1 MGIVQSAALN
11 DLIITF
17 IRENFI
23 AARSLKEIRADQ
35 SLLDSGI
42 IDSTGILE
50 LIMFLEEKFDITIE
64 DDELTP
70 ENLDTVKNLVSLLSR
85 KGINHNI

>member
-1 MGIVQSAALN
+1 MGCVHSATLT

-17 IRENFI
+17 LRENFI
-23 AARSLKEIRADQ
+23 AARSLKEIKTDE

-50 LIMFLEEKFDITIE
+50 LIMFLEEKFNITIE

-70 ENLDTVKNLVSLLSR
+70 ENLDTIKNLVSFLSS
-85 KGINHNI
+85 KGIK

>member
-1 MGIVQSAALN
+1 MGCVHSATLS

-23 AARSLKEIRADQ
+23 TARNLKEIKIDE

-50 LIMFLEEKFDITIE
+50 LIMFLEEKFNITIE

-70 ENLDTVKNLVSLLSR
+70 ENLDTIQNLVSFLSS
-85 KGINHNI
+85 KGI

>member
-1 MGIVQSAALN
+1 MGSVQSATLS

-23 AARSLKEIRADQ
+23 AARSLKEIKTDE

-50 LIMFLEEKFDITIE
+50 LIMFLEEKFSITIE

-70 ENLDTVKNLVSLLSR
+70 ENLDTIQNLVSFLSS
-85 KGINHNI
+85 KGIKYNI

>member
-1 MGIVQSAALN
+1 MGSVQSATLS

-17 IRENFI
+17 LRENFI
-23 AARSLKEIRADQ
+23 AARNLKEIKTDE

-50 LIMFLEEKFDITIE
+50 LIMFLEEKFSITIE

-70 ENLDTVKNLVSLLSR
+70 ENLDTIQNLVSFLSS
-85 KGINHNI
+85 KGI

>member
-1 MGIVQSAALN
+1 MGSVQSATLT

-17 IRENFI
+17 LRENFI
-23 AARSLKEIRADQ
+23 AARSLKEIKTDE

-50 LIMFLEEKFDITIE
+50 LIMFLEDKFNITIE
-64 DDELTP
+64 DEELMP
-70 ENLDTVKNLVSLLSR
+70 ENLDTIQNLVSFLSS
-85 KGINHNI
+85 KGV

>member
-1 MGIVQSAALN
+1 MGCVHSATLS

-23 AARSLKEIRADQ
+23 TARNLKEIKIDE

-50 LIMFLEEKFDITIE
+50 LIMFLEEKFNITIE

-70 ENLDTVKNLVSLLSR
+70 ENLDTIQNLVSFLAS
-85 KGINHNI
+85 KGI